1 MSYLIDTNVLSELA
15 KAKAKPDAAVLA
27 WFANTPDDAL
37 FLSALTLG

>member
-1 MSYLIDTNVLSELA
+1 MSYLTDTNVVSELA
-15 KAKAKPDAAVLA
+15 KAKSDAAVLA